1 MKQRAMRR
9 FVRALAIL
17 ALFAAIAAASPACS
31 KKSGETGGGTG
42 ETILS
47 VEAVVHGPGET
58 ERRAKLGPGEPM
70 KLAEGEWTTIATT
83 RYAPRA
89 GGGELRIENGQIKG
103 ENVDV
108 TDILKGK

>member
-1 MKQRAMRR
+1 MKHRISSVLVLVLVLGAGS
-9 FVRALAIL
+9 L
-17 ALFAAIAAASPACS
+17 ALVAACS
-31 KKSGETGGGTG
+31 KKSGETAGGSG

-47 VEAVVHGPGET
+47 AEAVVHGPGET

-83 RYAPRA
+83 KYAARS